1 MSIHHRIIAALAAAA
16 LLFSACSSDSD
27 GAADTPPDPTEV
39 TEPAPT
45 GESEEPDEGVEDEP
59 EEEPVLRIL
68 VSNDDGYEA
77 DGIDTLVSGLL
88 TLDNVEIIV
97 YAPEEQQSGT
107 GGRVTDGPVDVRD
120 AELGNGHP
128 VRAVD
133 GYPSDSV
140 RVAIDEEGIEV
151 DLVVTGI
158 NEGQNLGPI
167 MDVSGTVGAARAAVE
182 RGIPALATSQGFHD
196 PTYEDAIPFI
206 LEWIEDNREA
216 LLDGSAELKVMN
228 LNVPTCP
235 TGELRGL
242 VEAPPA
248 DEEQSDD
255 GGGPL
260 SVQDCESTLD
270 EAEVDNDVLGF
281 NNGFAVLSQAPSEPA
296 A

>member
-1 MSIHHRIIAALAAAA
+1 MSIRHRTIAALAAAA

-45 GESEEPDEGVEDEP
+45 GESEEPDEGV

-107 GGRVTDGPVDVRD
+107 GGRTTDGPVDVRD

-140 RVAIDEEGIEV
+140 RVAIDEEGVEV

-158 NEGQNLGPI
+158 NEGQNVGPI
-167 MDVSGTVGAARAAVE
+167 MDVSGTVGAARAAVA

-235 TGELRGL
+235 AGELRGL

-248 DEEQSDD
+248 DKEQSDE

-270 EAEVDNDVLGF
+270 EAEVDNDVIGF
-281 NNGFAVLSQAPSEPA
+281 NNGFAVLSQAPDEPA

>member
-1 MSIHHRIIAALAAAA
+1 MRHRMIAALAAAA
-16 LLFSACSSDSD
+16 LLLASCSSDSD
-27 GAADTPPDPTEV
+27 DAADRTP
-39 TEPAPT
+39 EPAET
-45 GESEEPDEGVEDEP
+45 TESAPSTEDGP

-77 DGIDTLVSGLL
+77 DGIETLVSGLL
-88 TLDNVEIIV
+88 TLEDVEVIV

-107 GGRVTDGPVDVRD
+107 GGRTTDGPVEVRD
-120 AELGNGHP
+120 AELQNGHP

-133 GYPSDSV
+133 GYPSDSI
-140 RVAIDEEGIEV
+140 RVAIDEEGVEV

-196 PTYEDAIPFI
+196 PTYEDAVPFI
-206 LEWIEDNREA
+206 LEWIEENRAA
-216 LLDGSAELKVMN
+216 LVDGRAEVQVMN
-228 LNVPTCP
+228 LNVPTCSS
-235 TGELRGL
+235 GELRGL

-248 DEEQSDD
+248 DKDQSDD
-255 GGGPL
+255 AGGPL
-260 SVQDCESTLD
+260 SVQDCASTLD
-270 EAEVDNDVLGF
+270 EDEVDNDVLGF
-281 NNGFAVLSQAPSEPA
+281 NNGFAVLSEAPAEPA